1 MIRIKRTYDQPTSAD
16 GRRIL
21 VDRLWPRG
29 MTKEALAMDAWLK
42 DVTPSTGLRQWF
54 AHRPERWDEFRRRY
68 ERELDA
74 NIDAWAPIVEAS
86 IKGVVTLLYSAQD
99 VAHNH
104 AIVLRDYLAR
114 RGRRRARDR
123 RRS

>member
-42 DVTPSTGLRQWF
+42 DVTPSPGLRQWF
-54 AHRPERWDEFRRRY
+54 GHRPERWDEFRRRY

-74 NIDAWAPIVEAS
+74 NIDAWEPIVEAS
-86 IKGVVTLLYSAQD
+86 TKGVVTLLYSAQD

-104 AIVLRDYLAR
+104 AIVLRDYLER
-114 RGRRRARDR
+114 KGRRRARDR
-123 RRS
+123 

>member
-1 MIRIKRTYDQPTSAD
+1 MIRIKRTYDQPSSAD

-29 MTKEALAMDAWLK
+29 MRREALAMDAWLK
-42 DVTPSTGLRQWF
+42 DVTRSTGLRQWF
-54 AHRPERWDEFRRRY
+54 GHRTERWDEFRRRY

-74 NIDAWAPIVEAS
+74 NIDAWAPIVEAGT
-86 IKGVVTLLYSAQD
+86 KGVVTLLYSAQD
-99 VAHNH
+99 LAHNH

-114 RGRRRARDR
+114 RSR
-123 RRS
+123 RRSRVR

>member
-1 MIRIKRTYDQPTSAD
+1 VIRIKRTYDQPTSAD

-54 AHRPERWDEFRRRY
+54 GHRPERWDEFRRRY

-86 IKGVVTLLYSAQD
+86 TKGVVTLLYSAQD

-114 RGRRRARDR
+114 RGGRRARNR
-123 RRS
+123 

>member
-29 MTKEALAMDAWLK
+29 MTKEALAMDVWLR

-54 AHRPERWDEFRRRY
+54 GHRTA
-68 ERELDA
+68 LDPGLIPA
-74 NIDAWAPIVEAS
+74 DAS
-86 IKGVVTLLYSAQD
+86 
-99 VAHNH
+99 
-104 AIVLRDYLAR
+104 
-114 RGRRRARDR
+114 
-123 RRS
+123 

>member
-54 AHRPERWDEFRRRY
+54 GHRPERWDEFRRRY

-86 IKGVVTLLYSAQD
+86 TKGVVTLLYSAQD
-99 VAHNH
+99 IAHNH

-114 RGRRRARDR
+114 RGRRRARGR
-123 RRS
+123 